1 MKTNYEKFVIEK
13 PKADITPVAWT
24 VGEGAIPGLNTRVA
38 FLDNEVLPG
47 AFYVECLWKW
57 KASQE
62 VYTTK
67 PHTHDFD
74 EVIAFF
80 GTNPEDPFDLY
91 GEVELWLDDEKLTI
105 TRSCLVFVP
114 KGMKHC
120 PLVFKRVDRPIFHF
134 TTGPL
139 KMYPGDKK

>member
-1 MKTNYEKFVIEK
+1 METNYKKYVIEK
-13 PKADITPVAWT
+13 PKAEITPSAWT
-24 VGEGAIPGLNTRVA
+24 GGEAAIPGLSTRIA

-57 KASQE
+57 EASQE
-62 VYTTK
+62 GYTTK

-80 GTNPEDPFDLY
+80 GTNPQDPFDLC
-91 GEVELWLDDEKLTI
+91 GEVELWLEDEKLTI

-114 KGMKHC
+114 QGMKHC

-134 TTGPL
+134 TTGPS
-139 KMYPGDKK
+139 KMYLGDKK